1 MNFSI
6 QTGTVPNF
14 TASRKTGWFNVNFP
28 QPFQTTPIV
37 FAQTQTFR
45 GPDTPGIR
53 IQNVSANGF
62 EVRMDELQ
70 ASGATSSTQ
79 GSLGRFVSDG
89 VHPNAETLGW
99 VAIG

>member
-6 QTGTVPNF
+6 QSGSEHGF
-14 TASRKTGWFNVNFP
+14 TASRKTGWLNINFP
-28 QPFQTTPIV
+28 EVFSSKPVV
-37 FAQTQTFR
+37 FAQIQTFI

-53 IQNVSANGF
+53 IQNVSIHGF

-79 GSLGRFVSDG
+79 GRLGKFVSDG
-89 VHPNAETLGW
+89 IHPNAETLGW
-99 VAIG
+99 IAVG